1 MNQNEN
7 HKQGKHT
14 RVCVIKSV
22 GLEKKNPRQNIDTEA
37 FEKTYEAL
45 TFISIFLSFVIFKF
59 YCNCFETWRKV
70 LNRVLNLKTCVKH
83 DISLKSFL
91 A

>member
-1 MNQNEN
+1 MKQNEN
-7 HKQGKHT
+7 HKQNT
-14 RVCVIKSV
+14 RVCVMKSV
-22 GLEKKNPRQNIDTEA
+22 GLENKNPRQNIDMET

-83 DISLKSFL
+83 DISVKSFL